1 MHLRSL
7 AIALLLGVPLGV
19 LSRLTDTASW
29 APIWIGYVLS
39 PWFAAAWLA
48 GATVRIPRI
57 GAILG
62 LSLLLATAAT
72 YLAMAAISGDA
83 LVLATLLIPLALM
96 AGPIFGAAGA
106 AWRCRGPWAS
116 RGGALLGVAVL
127 VESIALQLVV
137 NAPLERVALVGE
149 SLVGIGLSLTLVA
162 QAMEAERGR

>member
-1 MHLRSL
+1 VHLRSL
-7 AIALLLGVPLGV
+7 AVALLAGIGLGL

-29 APIWIGYVLS
+29 APIWIGYVFS
-39 PWFAAAWLA
+39 PWFIAAWLA

-62 LSLLLATAAT
+62 VAILLATAVA
-72 YLAMAAISGDA
+72 YLALAAFAGDV
-83 LVLATLLIPLALM
+83 LVLATLLIPLAFL

-116 RGGALLGVAVL
+116 RGGALLGVAVFA
-127 VESIALQLVV
+127 ESIALQLVV

-162 QAMEAERGR
+162 RAMEAERGR